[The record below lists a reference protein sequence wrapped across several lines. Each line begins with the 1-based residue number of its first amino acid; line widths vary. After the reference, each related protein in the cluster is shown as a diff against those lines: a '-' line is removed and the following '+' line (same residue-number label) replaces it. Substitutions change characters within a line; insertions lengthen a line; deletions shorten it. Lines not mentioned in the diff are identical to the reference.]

1 MPGTGAAGY
10 FVTESKSL
18 AAGRPNPEDLQRK
31 TSRMRRTARKS
42 TPKTLILPN
51 QSRRR
56 FIQGL
61 AAGGV
66 MASLSPWLKPA
77 WAEPAATTL
86 TGAAPAMR
94 GTQFDLTIA
103 ETPVN
108 FTGTPRM
115 ATTINGSIPAPTL
128 H

>member
-1 MPGTGAAGY
+1 
-10 FVTESKSL
+10 
-18 AAGRPNPEDLQRK
+18 
-31 TSRMRRTARKS
+31 MRRTARKS
-42 TPKTLILPN
+42 TPQALILPN

-115 ATTINGSIPAPTL
+115 ATTLTVLFRRLRYTGARVTPSPSGSPIA
-128 H
+128 